1 MRWVLNQPELGTVFG
16 LQSDVKKRRHE
27 RFEQST
33 VASAG
38 NRDAAG
44 RPLPKP
50 PRVPELARPS
60 APRLA
65 WNRMLAQSRRRASV
79 VSISSVLR
87 FRRLALAK
95 PAATALRE
103 PVRQFRG
110 LGLALKIAGL
120 LAWVA
125 LSWAYALSG
134 AAAGAV
140 VAATCYWV
148 GRARSKPWRCGNC
161 KAPLATAK
169 VRVCPGCA
177 ARLVDPAATKVIPRA
192 R

>member
-1 MRWVLNQPELGTVFG
+1 M
-16 LQSDVKKRRHE
+16 
-27 RFEQST
+27 
-33 VASAG
+33 ASAG

-50 PRVPELARPS
+50 PRVPEPAQPS

-65 WNRMLAQSRRRASV
+65 WERMLARGRRRASV
-79 VSISSVLR
+79 ASISSVLR
-87 FRRLALAK
+87 FRRLTLAQ

-110 LGLALKIAGL
+110 LGLALKVGGL
-120 LAWVA
+120 LAWVG
-125 LSWAYALSG
+125 LGWAYALSG
-134 AAAGAV
+134 AAAGAA
-140 VAATCYWV
+140 VAAACYWA

-161 KAPLATAK
+161 KSPLATAK

-177 ARLVDPAATKVIPRA
+177 ARLLDPDAARVIPSA